1 MATFS
6 SAVSVPIRWKAW
18 NTIPI
23 FSRRKRARRSSDRP
37 AKSVPATFTRP
48 ELARSNPAITIR
60 RLDLPDP
67 DGPTTPKVSPART
80 DRSMSARILTWP
92 AGPASVR
99 ETFSSK
105 TDGSTRD
112 AVMKAFSMRWRAL
125 SAYGLLAL
133 IVNLTAPAASA
144 APIRI
149 LAFGDSLTA
158 GYNLPPGQSFA
169 DQLETALKAKGYDVT
184 VIQGGVSG
192 DTSTGGKARLD
203 WVLGG
208 AQADHVIVELGAN
221 DALRGI
227 DPAQTE
233 ANLDAILTA
242 LENKNVK
249 VLLAGMLAPPN
260 LGADY
265 QKRFN
270 PIYPTLAKKHKVA
283 LYPFFLEGV
292 AAHPDLQLS
301 DGMHPTV
308 QGVGVMVKNMLPAI
322 TAWLGAP

>member
-1 MATFS
+1 
-6 SAVSVPIRWKAW
+6 
-18 NTIPI
+18 
-23 FSRRKRARRSSDRP
+23 
-37 AKSVPATFTRP
+37 
-48 ELARSNPAITIR
+48 
-60 RLDLPDP
+60 
-67 DGPTTPKVSPART
+67 
-80 DRSMSARILTWP
+80 
-92 AGPASVR
+92 
-99 ETFSSK
+99 
-105 TDGSTRD
+105 
-112 AVMKAFSMRWRAL
+112 MRWRAL

-192 DTSTGGKARLD
+192 DTSSGGKARLD

-208 AQADHVIVELGAN
+208 AKADHVIVELGAN

-227 DPAQTE
+227 APEQTA
-233 ANLDAILTA
+233 ANLDAILTT
-242 LENKNVK
+242 LDGRQVK

-260 LGADY
+260 LGPDY
-265 QKRFN
+265 AKRFN
-270 PIYPTLAKKHKVA
+270 GLYPALAKKHQVP
-283 LYPFFLEGV
+283 LYPFFLDGV

>member
-1 MATFS
+1 
-6 SAVSVPIRWKAW
+6 
-18 NTIPI
+18 
-23 FSRRKRARRSSDRP
+23 
-37 AKSVPATFTRP
+37 
-48 ELARSNPAITIR
+48 
-60 RLDLPDP
+60 
-67 DGPTTPKVSPART
+67 
-80 DRSMSARILTWP
+80 
-92 AGPASVR
+92 
-99 ETFSSK
+99 
-105 TDGSTRD
+105 
-112 AVMKAFSMRWRAL
+112 MRWRAL

-192 DTSTGGKARLD
+192 DTSSGGKARLD

-208 AQADHVIVELGAN
+208 AKADHVIVELGAN

-227 DPAQTE
+227 APEQTS
-233 ANLDAILTA
+233 ANLDAILTT
-242 LENKNVK
+242 LDGRQVK

-260 LGADY
+260 LGPDY
-265 QKRFN
+265 AKRFN
-270 PIYPTLAKKHKVA
+270 GLYPALAKKHQVP
-283 LYPFFLEGV
+283 LYPFFLNGV

>member
-1 MATFS
+1 
-6 SAVSVPIRWKAW
+6 
-18 NTIPI
+18 
-23 FSRRKRARRSSDRP
+23 
-37 AKSVPATFTRP
+37 
-48 ELARSNPAITIR
+48 
-60 RLDLPDP
+60 
-67 DGPTTPKVSPART
+67 
-80 DRSMSARILTWP
+80 
-92 AGPASVR
+92 
-99 ETFSSK
+99 
-105 TDGSTRD
+105 
-112 AVMKAFSMRWRAL
+112 MKAFSMRWRAL
-125 SAYGLLAL
+125 SGYGLLAL

-169 DQLETALKAKGYDVT
+169 DQLEAALKAKGYDAT

-192 DTSTGGKARLD
+192 DTSSGGKARLD

-208 AQADHVIVELGAN
+208 AKADHVIVELGAN

-227 DPAQTE
+227 APEQTE
-233 ANLDAILTA
+233 ANIDAILTN
-242 LENKNVK
+242 LDGKKVK

-260 LGADY
+260 LGPDY
-265 QKRFN
+265 GKRFN
-270 PIYPTLAKKHKVA
+270 GLYPALAKKHAVP
-283 LYPFFLEGV
+283 LYPFFLDGV

-308 QGVGVMVKNMLPAI
+308 QGVGVMVKTMLPAI

>member
-1 MATFS
+1 
-6 SAVSVPIRWKAW
+6 
-18 NTIPI
+18 
-23 FSRRKRARRSSDRP
+23 
-37 AKSVPATFTRP
+37 
-48 ELARSNPAITIR
+48 
-60 RLDLPDP
+60 
-67 DGPTTPKVSPART
+67 
-80 DRSMSARILTWP
+80 
-92 AGPASVR
+92 
-99 ETFSSK
+99 
-105 TDGSTRD
+105 
-112 AVMKAFSMRWRAL
+112 MKAFSMRWRTL

-133 IVNLTAPAASA
+133 IVNLTAPAAHA

-169 DQLETALKAKGYDVT
+169 DQLEAALKAKGYDVA

-192 DTSTGGKARLD
+192 DTSSGGKARLD

-208 AQADHVIVELGAN
+208 AKADHVIVELGAN

-227 DPAQTE
+227 APEQTE
-233 ANLDAILTA
+233 ANLDAILA
-242 LENKNVK
+242 NLKGKQVK

-265 QKRFN
+265 GKRFN
-270 PIYPTLAKKHKVA
+270 GLYPALAKKYQVP
-283 LYPFFLEGV
+283 LYPFFLDGV

-301 DGMHPTV
+301 DGMHPTG